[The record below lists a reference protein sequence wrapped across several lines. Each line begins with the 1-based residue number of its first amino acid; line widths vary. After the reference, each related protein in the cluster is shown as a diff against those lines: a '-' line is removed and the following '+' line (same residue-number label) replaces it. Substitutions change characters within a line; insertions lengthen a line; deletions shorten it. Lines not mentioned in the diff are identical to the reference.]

1 MFLLGS
7 AYPTA
12 KLGINAS
19 MPPILFVM
27 FLLGS
32 AYPTAKVG
40 INASMPPILFAAI
53 RMLIVFI
60 CLLPFLKFKLPN
72 KKYLLPLFG
81 FAFSMGVGV
90 NLFLYLSVS
99 ASSILSPLV
108 IGAQLSI
115 PLAIIFSSIFIGES
129 ISNKKW
135 ILIITSFLGITLIG
149 FDPKIADE
157 ILGFLLICGMAF
169 CYGSAQVF
177 SRYLKELDIKIT
189 NAFMGATAFMFLI
202 ILSILFEGNT
212 ISHLKNLNLEAWL
225 MVLHAGVFCSLMG
238 HMSMFYL
245 YKFYPVGQVL
255 PFYALFPVFG
265 MLLSFFIFG
274 EIPTL
279 IMVIGGLIVITS
291 VFLLQKI
298 R

>member
-1 MFLLGS
+1 MFFLGS
-7 AYPTA
+7 AYPTG

-19 MPPILFVM
+19 VPPILFGA
-27 FLLGS
+27 L
-32 AYPTAKVG
+32 
-40 INASMPPILFAAI
+40 
-53 RMLIVFI
+53 RMGIVFL
-60 CLLPFLKFKLPN
+60 CLYPFCKIILPN
-72 KKYLLPLFG
+72 KKYILPLLG
-81 FAFSMGVGV
+81 FSFSMGVCV
-90 NLFLYLSVS
+90 NLFLYLSVN
-99 ASSILSPLV
+99 ASSIMSPLV

-115 PLAIIFSSIFIGES
+115 PIGIILSSIFIGES
-129 ISNKKW
+129 INYKKW
-135 ILIITSFLGITLIG
+135 ILIFTSLLGIILIG

-157 ILGFLLICGMAF
+157 IIGFLLICGMAF
-169 CYGSAQVF
+169 FYGSSQVF
-177 SRYLKELDIKIT
+177 SRYLKDLDVKFTSASMGFI
-189 NAFMGATAFMFLI
+189 AFI
-202 ILSILFEGNT
+202 ILLIASIFFEGNT

-225 MVLHAGVFCSLMG
+225 MVLHAGILCSLFG

-279 IMVIGGLIVITS
+279 IMVIGGIIVISS
-291 VFLLQKI
+291 VFLLQKV

>member
-12 KLGINAS
+12 KLGLNAS
-19 MPPILFVM
+19 IPPVLF
-27 FLLGS
+27 G
-32 AYPTAKVG
+32 
-40 INASMPPILFAAI
+40 AI
-53 RMLIVFI
+53 RMAIVFI
-60 CLLPFLKFKLPN
+60 CLTPFCKFKIPD

-81 FAFSMGVGV
+81 FSFAMGAGV

-99 ASSILSPLV
+99 TATILSPIV

-115 PLAIIFSSIFIGES
+115 PLAIICSSIFLGES
-129 ISNKKW
+129 ISYKKW
-135 ILIITSFLGITLIG
+135 ILIIASFLGIILIG
-149 FDPKIADE
+149 FDPKIVDE
-157 ILGFLLICGMAF
+157 ILGLVLICSMAF
-169 CYGSAQVF
+169 FYALAQVF
-177 SRYLKELDIKIT
+177 SRYLKELDVKFT
-189 NAFMGATAFMFLI
+189 NAFMGFFGFITLLI
-202 ILSILFEGNT
+202 ISILFEGNT
-212 ISHLKNLNLEAWL
+212 IFHLKNINLEAWL
-225 MVLHAGVFCSLMG
+225 MALHHGILCSLMG

-265 MLLSFFIFG
+265 IILSFFIFG

-279 IMVIGGLIVITS
+279 IMVIGGIIVITS

>member
-19 MPPILFVM
+19 MPPILFGA
-27 FLLGS
+27 L
-32 AYPTAKVG
+32 
-40 INASMPPILFAAI
+40 
-53 RMLIVFI
+53 RMVIVFI
-60 CLLPFLKFKLPN
+60 CLFPFLQFKMPN
-72 KKYLLPLFG
+72 KKYFLPLFG

-90 NLFLYLSVS
+90 NLFLYLSVNV
-99 ASSILSPLV
+99 SSILSPLV
-108 IGAQLSI
+108 IGAQLSV
-115 PLAIIFSSIFIGES
+115 PLAIIFSSIFIRES
-129 ISNKKW
+129 ISFNKW

-157 ILGFLLICGMAF
+157 LLGFILICGMAI
-169 CYGSAQVF
+169 CYASAQVF
-177 SRYLKELDIKIT
+177 SRYLKELDVKFT
-189 NAFMGATAFMFLI
+189 NAFMGVIAFVFLL
-202 ILSILFEGNT
+202 ILSVFFEGNT

-225 MVLHAGVFCSLMG
+225 MVFHAGVFCSLMG

-245 YKFYPVGQVL
+245 YKFYHVSQVL
-255 PFYALFPVFG
+255 PFYALFPIFG
-265 MLLSFFIFG
+265 MLLSFFIFD

-279 IMVIGGLIVITS
+279 IMIIGGIIVITS

>member
-1 MFLLGS
+1 MTHLQWVKLLTKKHTLLILFVMFLLGS

-19 MPPILFVM
+19 MPPILF
-27 FLLGS
+27 G
-32 AYPTAKVG
+32 
-40 INASMPPILFAAI
+40 AI

-60 CLLPFLKFKLPN
+60 CLVPFLNFKLPN
-72 KKYLLPLFG
+72 KKYLLPLLG
-81 FAFSMGVGV
+81 FSFSMGVSV
-90 NLFLYLSVS
+90 NLFLYLSVE
-99 ASSILSPLV
+99 ASSIISPLV

-115 PLAIIFSSIFIGES
+115 PIAIILSSIFIGES
-129 ISNKKW
+129 IGNRKW
-135 ILIITSFLGITLIG
+135 ILIITSFLGIVLIG

-169 CYGSAQVF
+169 FYASAQVF
-177 SRYLKELDIKIT
+177 SRYLKELDVKFT
-189 NAFMGATAFMFLI
+189 SAFMGLVAFIILLI
-202 ILSILFEGNT
+202 ISIYFEGST
-212 ISHLKNLNLEAWL
+212 IFYLKNLNLEAWL
-225 MVLHAGVFCSLMG
+225 MVLHAGVLCSLMG

-245 YKFYPVGQVL
+245 YKYYPVAQVL
-255 PFYALFPVFG
+255 PFYALFPIFG

-274 EIPTL
+274 EIPTI
-279 IMVIGGLIVITS
+279 IMIIGGIIVITS

>member
-19 MPPILFVM
+19 MPPILF
-27 FLLGS
+27 G
-32 AYPTAKVG
+32 
-40 INASMPPILFAAI
+40 AI
-53 RMLIVFI
+53 RMVIVFI
-60 CLLPFLKFKLPN
+60 CLVPFIKFKLPN

-81 FAFSMGVGV
+81 FAFSMGAGV
-90 NLFLYLSVS
+90 NLFLYLSVNVS
-99 ASSILSPLV
+99 NILSPLV
-108 IGAQLSI
+108 IGAQLSV

-129 ISNKKW
+129 ISYKKW
-135 ILIITSFLGITLIG
+135 ILIITSFLGIILIG

-169 CYGSAQVF
+169 FYASAQVF
-177 SRYLKELDIKIT
+177 SRYLKELDVKFT
-189 NAFMGATAFMFLI
+189 NAFMGAVAFIVLLS
-202 ILSILFEGNT
+202 LSIIFEENT

-225 MVLHAGVFCSLMG
+225 MVLHAGVLCSLMG
-238 HMSMFYL
+238 HVSMFYL
-245 YKFYPVGQVL
+245 YKFYSVGQVL
-255 PFYALFPVFG
+255 PFYALFPIFG

-279 IMVIGGLIVITS
+279 IMIIGGIIVITS
-291 VFLLQKI
+291 VFLLQKTS
-298 R
+298 

>member
-19 MPPILFVM
+19 MPPILF
-27 FLLGS
+27 G
-32 AYPTAKVG
+32 
-40 INASMPPILFAAI
+40 AI
-53 RMLIVFI
+53 RMVIVFI
-60 CLLPFLKFKLPN
+60 CLLFFIKFKLPN
-72 KKYLLPLFG
+72 KKHLLPLLG
-81 FAFSMGVGV
+81 FALSMGVGV
-90 NLFLYLSVS
+90 NLFLYLSVNVS
-99 ASSILSPLV
+99 NILSPLV
-108 IGAQLSI
+108 IGAQLSV

-129 ISNKKW
+129 ISYKKW
-135 ILIITSFLGITLIG
+135 ILIITSFLGIVLIG

-169 CYGSAQVF
+169 CYASAQVF
-177 SRYLKELDIKIT
+177 SRYLKDLDVKFT
-189 NAFMGATAFMFLI
+189 NAFMGVVAFIVLL
-202 ILSILFEGNT
+202 ILSIFFEGNT

-225 MVLHAGVFCSLMG
+225 MVLHAGVLCSLMG

-245 YKFYPVGQVL
+245 YKFYSVGQVL
-255 PFYALFPVFG
+255 PFYALFPIFG

-279 IMVIGGLIVITS
+279 IMLIGGIIVITS
-291 VFLLQKI
+291 VFLLQKTS
-298 R
+298 

>member
-19 MPPILFVM
+19 MPPILF
-27 FLLGS
+27 G
-32 AYPTAKVG
+32 
-40 INASMPPILFAAI
+40 AI
-53 RMLIVFI
+53 RMIIVFI

-81 FAFSMGVGV
+81 FAFSMGAGV
-90 NLFLYLSVS
+90 NLFLYLSVN

-129 ISNKKW
+129 IGNKKW
-135 ILIITSFLGITLIG
+135 ILIIASFLGITLIG

-169 CYGSAQVF
+169 CYASAQVF
-177 SRYLKELDIKIT
+177 SRHLKELDVKFT
-189 NAFMGATAFMFLI
+189 NAFMGALAFIVLV
-202 ILSILFEGNT
+202 ILSIFIEGNT
-212 ISHLKNLNLEAWL
+212 ISHLKNLNFEAWL
-225 MVLHAGVFCSLMG
+225 MVLHAGVLCSLMG

-245 YKFYPVGQVL
+245 YKFYSVGQVL

-274 EIPTL
+274 EIPTI
-279 IMVIGGLIVITS
+279 IMMIGESKVTMTM
-291 VFLLQKI
+291 FDA
-298 R
+298 

>member
-19 MPPILFVM
+19 MPPILFGA
-27 FLLGS
+27 L
-32 AYPTAKVG
+32 
-40 INASMPPILFAAI
+40 
-53 RMLIVFI
+53 RMVIVFI
-60 CLLPFLKFKLPN
+60 CLLPFIKFKIPS
-72 KKYLLPLFG
+72 KKYFLPLFA
-81 FAFSMGVGV
+81 FAILMGTGV

-108 IGAQLSI
+108 IGAQLSV

-129 ISNKKW
+129 INYKKW

-157 ILGFLLICGMAF
+157 IIGFLLICGMAL

-177 SRYLKELDIKIT
+177 SRYLKELDVKFT
-189 NAFMGATAFMFLI
+189 NAFMGGVAFILLI
-202 ILSILFEGNT
+202 IVSILFEGNP
-212 ISHLKNLNLEAWL
+212 IIHLKNLNFEAWL
-225 MVLHAGVFCSLMG
+225 MVLHAGILCSLAG

-245 YKFYPVGQVL
+245 YKFYAVGQVL

-279 IMVIGGLIVITS
+279 IMMFGGLIVITS

>member
-1 MFLLGS
+1 
-7 AYPTA
+7 
-12 KLGINAS
+12 
-19 MPPILFVM
+19 M

-72 KKYLLPLFG
+72 KKYLLPLLG

-225 MVLHAGVFCSLMG
+225 MVLHAGVLCSVMG

-255 PFYALFPVFG
+255 PFYSLFPIFG
-265 MLLSFFIFG
+265 ILLSFFIFVEVPKFF
-274 EIPTL
+274 EI
-279 IMVIGGLIVITS
+279 IGGSIVILS
-291 VFLLQKI
+291 VYLINKENKKI
-298 R
+298 I